1 MRYAILAATAL
12 LVPLGTLAQG
22 APPATETCST
32 CHGEAAPSPF
42 VDVPT
47 IHGLPEV
54 VIENALYDFRGH
66 TRPCRK
72 SDCAAAGRCPDMDM
86 CVVAEPM
93 RHDDME
99 ALATWYEA
107 QAWAPAGEAFD
118 GTLAEQGRL
127 IHDAQCE
134 ICHTA
139 GGTEPLDEA
148 SILRGQRSEYLR
160 RAFSDYRE
168 GRRMAVGAMDTKI
181 KALSDEDVAALIAY
195 YASPVNGGG

>member
-12 LVPLGTLAQG
+12 VVPVCALAQG
-22 APPATETCST
+22 APPTAEICAT

-42 VDVPT
+42 PDVPT

-72 SDCAAAGRCPDMDM
+72 PDCATAGRCPDMDM
-86 CVVAEPM
+86 CAVAGPM
-93 RHDDME
+93 KHDDME
-99 ALATWYEA
+99 AVATWYEA
-107 QAWAPAGEAFD
+107 QAWAPAGEPFNA
-118 GTLAEQGRL
+118 TLVEQGKL
-127 IHDAQCE
+127 LHAAECE

-139 GGTEPLDEA
+139 GGTDPLDQA

-160 RAFSDYRE
+160 RAISDYRE
-168 GRRMAVGAMDTKI
+168 GRRMAVAAMDAKM
-181 KALSDEDVAALIAY
+181 KVLSDEDVNALIAY
-195 YASPVNGGG
+195 YASPVGDGG